1 MTIAFMRNKVVEVE
15 PRADGGL
22 DVYWRLSDDLMDLE
36 ITMTFEVP
44 DLEIAAAGARV
55 RRSVFDAGIDA
66 GEAIR
71 KVEGVRVGP
80 GLRKIV
86 RGLLGGEAGSVEMT
100 EGVLECCNAVILHF
114 TLPGIQMGEQYK
126 DAPEEEQMA
135 FSRAM
140 IAANP
145 RLLRSCVAFAD
156 DSPIVQ
162 GLGLAKEEGGK

>member
-1 MTIAFMRNKVVEVE
+1 MTVAFMRNKMVEVE
-15 PRADGGL
+15 PRPDGGL

-36 ITMTFEVP
+36 ITLTVEVP
-44 DLEIAAAGARV
+44 DLEIVAAGATV
-55 RRSVFDAGIDA
+55 RRSVFNAGIDA

-86 RGLLGGEAGSVEMT
+86 RGLLGGETGSVEMT

-114 TLPGIQMGEQYK
+114 TLPSIQAGEQYK
-126 DAPEEEQMA
+126 DAPEAERLA
-135 FSRAM
+135 LSRAM
-140 IAANP
+140 FEANP
-145 RLLRSCVAFAD
+145 RLLRSCIAFAD

-162 GLGLAKEEGGK
+162 GLGL

>member
-1 MTIAFMRNKVVEVE
+1 MTVAFMRNKVVEVE

-22 DVYWRLSDDLMDLE
+22 DVYWRLTDDLMDLE

-44 DLEIAAAGARV
+44 DLEIVAAGAHV
-55 RRSVFDAGIDA
+55 RRSVFGAGIDA

-71 KVEGVRVGP
+71 RVEGVRVGP

-86 RGLLGGEAGSVEMT
+86 RGLLGGEAGSIEMT

-114 TLPGIQMGEQYK
+114 TLPGIQLGELYK
-126 DAPEEEQMA
+126 DAPEEERLA
-135 FSRAM
+135 LSKAM
-140 IAANP
+140 IEANP

-156 DSPIVQ
+156 DSPIVRS
-162 GLGLAKEEGGK
+162 LGLAREEGGK